1 MFVNDDFKNEIKRTF
16 KASFEDALV
25 TGSAPSR
32 WLIKERSNLD
42 NLNED
47 EFYVLTMS
55 SQLFRIFVLFHF
67 SKKSE
72 TESFVS
78 DVLKVNLSNLDDDK
92 FYDYLGEVG
101 NAFLGA
107 IKRDIGKAVPSLGMS
122 TPNRLN
128 KECLKYMKSLNTNL
142 ESHAVAEYDEHAL
155 FYASVYLVADEELD
169 IHINKNAF
177 EEETDS
183 GELEMF

>member
-1 MFVNDDFKNEIKRTF
+1 MLVNDEFKNEIKRTF
-16 KASFEDALV
+16 KVSFEESITA
-25 TGSAPSR
+25 GSDPSR
-32 WLIKERSNLD
+32 WFIKERSNLD
-42 NLNED
+42 SLNED

-67 SKKSE
+67 TKKQE
-72 TESFVS
+72 TESLVAN
-78 DVLKVNLSNLDDDK
+78 VLKINLSNLDDDK

-128 KECLKYMKSLNTNL
+128 KDCLKYMKSLNTNF
-142 ESHAVAEYDEHAL
+142 ESHAVAEFDDQAL
-155 FYASVYLVADEELD
+155 FYASVYLVADEELNIPID
-169 IHINKNAF
+169 RSST
-177 EEETDS
+177 EQETDS

>member
-1 MFVNDDFKNEIKRTF
+1 MLVNDEFKNEIKRTF
-16 KASFEDALV
+16 KVSFEDSIAA
-25 TGSAPSR
+25 GSDPSR
-32 WLIKERSNLD
+32 WYVKERSNLD
-42 NLNED
+42 NLDED

-67 SKKSE
+67 TKKAE
-72 TESFVS
+72 TESLVS
-78 DVLKVNLSNLDDDK
+78 DILKINQSNLDEDK

-101 NAFLGA
+101 NAFLGSM
-107 IKRDIGKAVPSLGMS
+107 KRDIGKSVPSLGMS

-128 KECLKYMKSLNTNL
+128 KDCLKYMSSLNTNF
-142 ESHAVAEYDEHAL
+142 ETHAVAEFDDQAMFH
-155 FYASVYLVADEELD
+155 ASVYLVADEELN
-169 IHINKNAF
+169 IHVDRTLA

>member
-1 MFVNDDFKNEIKRTF
+1 MQVNDEFKNEIKRTF
-16 KASFEDALV
+16 KQSFEESLIPGTDS
-25 TGSAPSR
+25 TR
-32 WLIKERSNLD
+32 WQFKERSSIENID
-42 NLNED
+42 EA

-67 SKKSE
+67 TKKPE
-72 TESFVS
+72 TEQFVA
-78 DVLKVNLSNLDDDK
+78 DVLKINLSNLDEDK

-128 KECLKYMKSLNTNL
+128 KDCLKYMKSLNTNF
-142 ESHAVAEYDEHAL
+142 EAHAVAELDDQPLIYS
-155 FYASVYLVADEELD
+155 SVYLVADEELN
-169 IHINKNAF
+169 IPINRSLI
-177 EEETDS
+177 EEEVDS

>member
-1 MFVNDDFKNEIKRTF
+1 MLVNEEFKNEIKRTF
-16 KASFEDALV
+16 KASFEESITA
-25 TGSAPSR
+25 GSDPSR
-32 WLIKERSNLD
+32 WYIKERTNLD
-42 NLNED
+42 NLNEA

-67 SKKSE
+67 TKKPE
-72 TESFVS
+72 TESLIS
-78 DVLKVNLSNLDDDK
+78 ETLKINQSNLDDDK

-122 TPNRLN
+122 TPNRLS
-128 KECLKYMKSLNTNL
+128 KDCLKYMKSLNTNF
-142 ESHAVAEYDEHAL
+142 ESHSVAEYDDQAL

-169 IHINKNAF
+169 IRIDRHLI
-177 EEETDS
+177 EQETDS

>member
-1 MFVNDDFKNEIKRTF
+1 MLVNDEFKNEIKRTF
-16 KASFEDALV
+16 KSSFEDSIT
-25 TGSAPSR
+25 TGSDPSR
-32 WLIKERSNLD
+32 WTVKEKSALPD
-42 NLNED
+42 LNEA

-55 SQLFRIFVLFHF
+55 SQLFRIFVLLHF
-67 SKKSE
+67 TIKPE

-78 DVLKVNLSNLDDDK
+78 EILKINASNIDDDK

-107 IKRDIGKAVPSLGMS
+107 VKRDIGRVVPSLGMS

-128 KECLKYMKSLNTNL
+128 KDCLKYMKSLNTNF
-142 ESHAVAEYDEHAL
+142 ETHAIAELDEQPF
-155 FYASVYLVADEELD
+155 FYASVYLVADEDLNIKIDRTAIED
-169 IHINKNAF
+169 
-177 EEETDS
+177 EVDS

>member
-1 MFVNDDFKNEIKRTF
+1 MQVNEEFKNEVKRTF
-16 KASFEDALV
+16 KQSFEESLIPGTDA
-25 TGSAPSR
+25 SR
-32 WLIKERSNLD
+32 WLFKDKSNLD
-42 NLNED
+42 DINEE

-67 SKKSE
+67 TKKEE
-72 TESFVS
+72 TERLLA
-78 DVLKVNLSNLDDDK
+78 DILKVNVSNLDDDK

-101 NAFLGA
+101 NAFLGS

-128 KECLKYMKSLNTNL
+128 KDCLKYMKSLNVNY
-142 ESHAVAEYDEHAL
+142 ESHSVAEYDDQAL
-155 FYASVYLVADEELD
+155 FYSSVYLVADEDLD
-169 IHINKNAF
+169 IPVNRTLI
-177 EEETDS
+177 EEEVDS